1 MVSVNINY
9 KWISG
14 HPVKITIKI
23 SNLLIGINFFLQA
36 KQETEHCNKITEY
49 REAEGHITSKKLTV
63 FKMLPD
69 SLHQYK

>member
-9 KWISG
+9 KCISE

-23 SNLLIGINFFLQA
+23 SNYLIVINFIFEN

-49 REAEGHITSKKLTV
+49 HEAEGHITSKKLAV